1 MSGKNCLV
9 ECGPP
14 QDRQEGE
21 NSKRLSKVVRKR
33 GLLSLV
39 IGVQGYLSD
48 FFPRWLAAA
57 EVISQSNLAV

>member
-33 GLLSLV
+33 GYSRWSPV
-39 IGVQGYLSD
+39 SRAICQTFFRSD
-48 FFPRWLAAA
+48 WL
-57 EVISQSNLAV
+57 QLK